1 MITITQT
8 VNLSLTEN
16 LVPAVIHAKQYDNLA
31 RQVKCSV
38 YQDNTQIS
46 LDSSVIVN
54 VSGSRPDGRY
64 FQYSSSTDSS
74 VVFISDGCA
83 CFWITDVM
91 TSNSGRVAVDVTL
104 ADRGGTAI
112 GTFAL
117 ILRVEQAS
125 VESEGLTTSSYSALA
140 EALAENIVSIYV
152 DDNGYLVIETDD
164 GLGITVSADGEG
176 GITIDY

>member
-8 VNLSLTEN
+8 VDLSLTEN
-16 LVPAVIHAKQYDNLA
+16 LVPTVIHAKQYDNLA
-31 RQVKCSV
+31 RLVKCSV
-38 YQDNTQIS
+38 YQDSTLVS

-74 VVFISDGCA
+74 VVFVSGGCV

-91 TSNSGRVAVDVTL
+91 TADSGRVAVDITL
-104 ADRGGTAI
+104 TDDGGSAI

-117 ILRVEQAS
+117 ILRVEKAA
-125 VESEGLTTSSYSALA
+125 VESEGLTTSSYSALI
-140 EALAENIVSIYV
+140 ETLAENIVSIYV